1 MKKLIIVF
9 LLLFTIGC
17 TKKSINTNK
26 FKSIVRENGY
36 YVVSAKNQFIE
47 YSYIKTALIARKDDV
62 NIEFYIMSDNDNAK
76 AFYDY
81 NQEVIE
87 AYRTNDSM
95 YKDRENKYV
104 LSTDEKYMVISLID
118 NTCIYVDTD
127 IKNKDE
133 VNSILKKLG
142 Y

>member
-17 TKKSINTNK
+17 AKKSIDESK

-36 YVVSAKNQFIE
+36 YVVSTKDQFAE
-47 YSYIKTALIARKDDV
+47 YSYIQTALLARKDGV
-62 NIEFYIMSDNDNAK
+62 NVEFYIMSDNDNAK

-81 NQEVIE
+81 NKEVIE
-87 AYRTNDSM
+87 AYRTPDSM

-127 IKNKDE
+127 IKNKGK